1 MIQSLFTTRSEKDFD
16 LKMLYFLLLGS
27 AIFIFSLTEEYVPSS
42 VASHT
47 ICLTCSILIFRNK
60 NLVDGLSGSKR
71 IMYRVLAYLNVIA
84 YVVCSPVLLWLW
96 LCYGVVENSY

>member
-27 AIFIFSLTEEYVPSS
+27 AIFILIFSLTEEYVPSS

-60 NLVDGLSGSKR
+60 TLVDGLSGSKR
-71 IMYRVLAYLNVIA
+71 IMYRVLAYLNVIV
-84 YVVCSPVLLWLW
+84 YIVLSPVLLWLW
-96 LCYGVVENSY
+96 LCY